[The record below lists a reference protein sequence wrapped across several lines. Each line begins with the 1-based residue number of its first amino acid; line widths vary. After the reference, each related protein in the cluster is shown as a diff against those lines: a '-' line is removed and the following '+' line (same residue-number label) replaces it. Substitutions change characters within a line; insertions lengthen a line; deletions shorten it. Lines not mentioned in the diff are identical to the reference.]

1 MAGLDLKGLI
11 GKLNPVCQRAL
22 EGAAGLCL
30 SRTNYNV
37 EVEHWLTKLLE
48 QPGNDICLL
57 LKAFDID
64 QGRVLTDLTKAIDRL
79 KTGNARPPLLSPE
92 VCDLIKQAWLI
103 ASVDF
108 GDEKVRGAWLLLAL
122 LSDESLSQ
130 RLLAASDEFRRIS
143 PDVLRREASRVFPR
157 STESDF
163 MPGGAASGDAP
174 AGGAAAGADGKPRG
188 AWAMTLRGLA
198 FGIVLSILWEGF
210 EAATNLIGNWTDTW
224 TDVALT
230 TLGATLAAMASA
242 GQPLASAHDGV
253 PRNGAMG
260 PPA

>member
-1 MAGLDLKGLI
+1 MSLPLIGLEWGRFRRSAAAGMFPMRSKRRPEPPDVTKRDRRRHEGNRSMAGLDLKGLI

-57 LKAFDID
+57 LKHFDID

-92 VCDLIKQAWLI
+92 VCDLTKQAWLI

-108 GDEKVRGAWLLLAL
+108 SDEKVRGAWLLLAL
-122 LSDESLSQ
+122 ISDESLSQ
-130 RLLAASDEFRRIS
+130 RLLAASDEFLG
-143 PDVLRREASRVFPR
+143 VLLFIREVLADLGHRHKGVGRNEGMS
-157 STESDF
+157 ESC
-163 MPGGAASGDAP
+163 
-174 AGGAAAGADGKPRG
+174 R
-188 AWAMTLRGLA
+188 
-198 FGIVLSILWEGF
+198 
-210 EAATNLIGNWTDTW
+210 
-224 TDVALT
+224 
-230 TLGATLAAMASA
+230 
-242 GQPLASAHDGV
+242 
-253 PRNGAMG
+253 
-260 PPA
+260 

>member
-57 LKAFDID
+57 LKHFDID

-108 GDEKVRGAWLLLAL
+108 GDEKVRGAWLLVAL

-163 MPGGAASGDAP
+163 MPGGAASGNASAGDA
-174 AGGAAAGADGKPRG
+174 ATGADGKPRG
-188 AWAMTLRGLA
+188 PTKTRSTSPAARRRAKSIRCSAARLKCGRSSISSPAGGRTTRFSPARPALAKRQSWKDSPSGSPTAMC
-198 FGIVLSILWEGF
+198 LS
-210 EAATNLIGNWTDTW
+210 
-224 TDVALT
+224 
-230 TLGATLAAMASA
+230 
-242 GQPLASAHDGV
+242 
-253 PRNGAMG
+253 R
-260 PPA
+260 

>member
-11 GKLNPVCQRAL
+11 GKLKPVCQRAL

-57 LKAFDID
+57 LKHFDID

-108 GDEKVRGAWLLLAL
+108 GD
-122 LSDESLSQ
+122 
-130 RLLAASDEFRRIS
+130 
-143 PDVLRREASRVFPR
+143 
-157 STESDF
+157 
-163 MPGGAASGDAP
+163 
-174 AGGAAAGADGKPRG
+174 
-188 AWAMTLRGLA
+188 
-198 FGIVLSILWEGF
+198 
-210 EAATNLIGNWTDTW
+210 
-224 TDVALT
+224 
-230 TLGATLAAMASA
+230 
-242 GQPLASAHDGV
+242 
-253 PRNGAMG
+253 
-260 PPA
+260 